1 MSTFPPCRDWGKSS
15 YYPSDAWKV
24 LQAEAGAHCVSGT
37 FLPSV
42 PCFSEDLLHSAGKA
56 LDLRPLSGNLSHSF
70 REPEATRRAAEMIAG
85 VY

>member
-1 MSTFPPCRDWGKSS
+1 M
-15 YYPSDAWKV
+15 

-42 PCFSEDLLHSAGKA
+42 PCFSDGLLHSAGKA
-56 LDLRPLSGNLSHSF
+56 LDLRPLSRNLSHSF
-70 REPEATRRAAEMIAG
+70 WEPEATCRAAEMIAG